1 MSKAFNT
8 FQNIMKFLTLNL
20 DSIDL
25 EDSLKVKAILG
36 SSKQLTEH
44 ILGISSVHIHDK
56 IN

>member
-1 MSKAFNT
+1 
-8 FQNIMKFLTLNL
+8 MKFLTLNL